1 MKQTN
6 EIPNL
11 NSDTKTLET
20 NSTEA
25 TQINPNTT
33 QAEQTPNS
41 TVTDTQIN
49 NKGAIQSVAT
59 KQQKAEK
66 ELTTKQNKSTEATQ
80 TDTPTHKTTTAQIN
94 AKLWDA
100 CNTFRGLMDG
110 SDYKDYILTMLFIK
124 YLSDTYTEKITELK
138 AKSHGIDSVYKAL
151 LNQLDFKLETHSTF
165 TYLQEHKNATNLG
178 ELINTALSSLE
189 TLNKEKLEGIFTH
202 IDFNNPS
209 KLGDTQQRNTTL
221 KQLINDFSSLDLR
234 PSRLEN
240 KDIIGDAYE
249 YLIAKFASDSGK
261 KGGEFYTPS
270 MVSVLLAELV
280 GIKDGE
286 EIYDPTC
293 GSGSLLLKAS
303 QKGTN
308 NFIYGQEKNAQTYAL
323 CVMNMFLHNIPN
335 PKIKWGDTLTNPLHL
350 DTNGDLRRFSKIV
363 ANPPFSLDKWGYEEL
378 KVDRFSRFNYGMPPK
393 SKGDYAFLLHMI
405 KSLKNGGTLGV
416 VMPHGV
422 LFRGSSEGKI
432 RASLIKQGYLK
443 AIIGLASNLFYGT
456 SIPAC
461 IMIFS
466 KEQNEKVIFIDA
478 SSCYEKGKNQ
488 NTLKDIDKILNAYHG
503 NTDINGFCKIVSLDE
518 IEQNDFN
525 LNIPRYVSAEDETLQ
540 IDYTELKEQ
549 INSLNA
555 KLELSN
561 AKLQGYLKELGL

>member
-6 EIPNL
+6 EITDL
-11 NSDTKTLET
+11 NSTKIHEI
-20 NSTEA
+20 NSE
-25 TQINPNTT
+25 QK
-33 QAEQTPNS
+33 AEQTPNGTATEQQNS
-41 TVTDTQIN
+41 TEPTTATDTQ
-49 NKGAIQSVAT
+49 T
-59 KQQKAEK
+59 KANP
-66 ELTTKQNKSTEATQ
+66 TTEQTQ
-80 TDTPTHKTTTAQIN
+80 TQNPQEPKTTTAQIN

-138 AKSHGIDSVYKAL
+138 AKSCGIDSVYKAL
-151 LNQLDFKLETHSTF
+151 LSKLDFKLEAHSTF
-165 TYLQEHKNATNLG
+165 AYLQEHKNATNLG

-378 KVDRFSRFNYGMPPK
+378 KEDRFSRFNYGMPPK

-443 AIIGLASNLFYGT
+443 AIIGLPSNLFYGT

-503 NTDINGFCKIVSLDE
+503 NTDINGFCKVVSLDE

-525 LNIPRYVSAEDETLQ
+525 LNIPRYVVAKDKTLQ
-540 IDYTELKEQ
+540 IDYAELKEQ
-549 INSLNA
+549 ISSLNA

>member
-11 NSDTKTLET
+11 NSDIKTLET
-20 NSTEA
+20 NSTEPTTA
-25 TQINPNTT
+25 TEQKANPSTTETPNT
-33 QAEQTPNS
+33 
-41 TVTDTQIN
+41 DT
-49 NKGAIQSVAT
+49 T
-59 KQQKAEK
+59 QKAPQE
-66 ELTTKQNKSTEATQ
+66 
-80 TDTPTHKTTTAQIN
+80 PKTTTAQIN

-124 YLSDTYTEKITELK
+124 YLSDTYTEKTTELK
-138 AKSHGIDSVYKAL
+138 AKSCGIDSVYKAL
-151 LNQLDFKLETHSTF
+151 LNQLDFKLEEHSTF
-165 TYLQEHKNATNLG
+165 SYLQEHKNATNLG

-270 MVSVLLAELV
+270 MVSALLAELV

-363 ANPPFSLDKWGYEEL
+363 ANPPFSLDKWGYDEL
-378 KVDRFSRFNYGMPPK
+378 KEDRFSRFNYGMPPK

-443 AIIGLASNLFYGT
+443 AIIGLPSNLFYGT

-488 NTLKDIDKILNAYHG
+488 NTLKDIDKILKAYHE
-503 NTDINGFCKIVSLDE
+503 NTDINGFCKVVSLEE

-525 LNIPRYVSAEDETLQ
+525 LNIPRYVTAEDETLQ

>member
-1 MKQTN
+1 MKQIN
-6 EIPNL
+6 EIPISNSTKIHEI
-11 NSDTKTLET
+11 NSDIKTTKNTQTIET
-20 NSTEA
+20 NG
-25 TQINPNTT
+25 
-33 QAEQTPNS
+33 TPNS

-66 ELTTKQNKSTEATQ
+66 ELTTKQNKSTEAIQ
-80 TDTPTHKTTTAQIN
+80 TDTPTPKTTTAQIN

-138 AKSHGIDSVYKAL
+138 AKSCGIDSVYKAL
-151 LNQLDFKLETHSTF
+151 LNQLDFKLEAHSTF
-165 TYLQEHKNATNLG
+165 AYLQEHKNATNLG

-189 TLNKEKLEGIFTH
+189 ALNKEKLEGIFTH

-378 KVDRFSRFNYGMPPK
+378 KEDRFSRFNYGMPPK

-443 AIIGLASNLFYGT
+443 AIIGLPSNLFYGT

-488 NTLKDIDKILNAYHG
+488 NTLTGIDKILKAYHG
-503 NTDINGFCKIVSLDE
+503 NTDINGFCKVVSLDE

-525 LNIPRYVSAEDETLQ
+525 LNIPRYVAAEDETLQ
-540 IDYTELKEQ
+540 IDYAELKEQ